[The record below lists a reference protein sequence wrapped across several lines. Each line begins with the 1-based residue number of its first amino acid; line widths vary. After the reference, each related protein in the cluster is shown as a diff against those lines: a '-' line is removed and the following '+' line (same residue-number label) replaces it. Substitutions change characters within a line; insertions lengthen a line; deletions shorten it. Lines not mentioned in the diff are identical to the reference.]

1 MVALAI
7 VESVKCIQYNVELCK
22 PSEEENS
29 EKEEI
34 SEKRK
39 FFYIVVVGEGEMGQK
54 GGKVLGEAQ
63 GDAI

>member
-7 VESVKCIQYNVELCK
+7 VESVKSIQYNVELCK
-22 PSEEENS
+22 SFEKENN

-39 FFYIVVVGEGEMGQK
+39 FF
-54 GGKVLGEAQ
+54 
-63 GDAI
+63 

>member
-7 VESVKCIQYNVELCK
+7 VESVECVQYNVELCK
-22 PSEEENS
+22 PFQKENN

-39 FFYIVVVGEGEMGQK
+39 FF
-54 GGKVLGEAQ
+54 
-63 GDAI
+63 

>member
-1 MVALAI
+1 MYPNHNKQ
-7 VESVKCIQYNVELCK
+7 VEET
-22 PSEEENS
+22 
-29 EKEEI
+29 
-34 SEKRK
+34 K

>member
-7 VESVKCIQYNVELCK
+7 VESVKCIQYNVE
-22 PSEEENS
+22 NN

-54 GGKVLGEAQ
+54 GGKVLSEAQ

>member
-7 VESVKCIQYNVELCK
+7 VESVKCIQYNVE
-22 PSEEENS
+22 NN